1 MPLNAKS
8 TTDYRFNYKE
18 PGKIISVEVKCC
30 GQHIGEMRFQDGE
43 EKTCPTCGM
52 KYSLRMDCLL
62 YTSINFAIFHIRHSC
77 FDLYLY
83 LVL

>member
-1 MPLNAKS
+1 MNAKS

-52 KYSLRMDCLL
+52 KYSLRMD
-62 YTSINFAIFHIRHSC
+62 YNHFHLTRS
-77 FDLYLY
+77 DEKS
-83 LVL
+83 VKEEVV